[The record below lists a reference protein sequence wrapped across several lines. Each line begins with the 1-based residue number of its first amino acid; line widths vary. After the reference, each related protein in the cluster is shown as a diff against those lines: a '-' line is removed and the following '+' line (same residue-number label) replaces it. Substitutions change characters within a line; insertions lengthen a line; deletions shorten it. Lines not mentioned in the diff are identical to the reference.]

1 VTGTTLTFE
10 REYDLPREIVW
21 DALVDE
27 DLVSGWLAQAAID
40 PKVGGRFELTW
51 LHPDPYPPLSGWIA
65 ELDEPRLLSVESSGS
80 DGLRFELVD
89 VEGGTRGRS
98 TLLRVTV
105 TTLVERAFSTR
116 LTAYWLTDLDQ
127 LADLLRGH
135 PVDWAHWERDQADT
149 WSAHLRDA
157 ERGSA

>member
-1 VTGTTLTFE
+1 
-10 REYDLPREIVW
+10 
-21 DALVDE
+21 
-27 DLVSGWLAQAAID
+27 
-40 PKVGGRFELTW
+40 
-51 LHPDPYPPLSGWIA
+51 
-65 ELDEPRLLSVESSGS
+65 
-80 DGLRFELVD
+80 
-89 VEGGTRGRS
+89 
-98 TLLRVTV
+98 
-105 TTLVERAFSTR
+105 